1 MAACSQGEPD
11 ATGPVRA
18 ADGLQIGATGVD
30 GLPEGQESGTADA
43 WLLWQLA
50 DSAFPTG
57 GFAHSGGLEA
67 AWQHGEVRSGAD
79 LASFVDA
86 GLCQWGHGSL
96 PFMTAAFENPDRL
109 NELDCLCDC
118 FTINHVTNRASR
130 LQGQAWL
137 SSAQRIF
144 FLSKRLDRLYGSV
157 QPQPPCCHLAPV
169 FGIMMRALDID
180 RDSSSRLFCFLQ
192 LRGLV
197 TSAVRLGILGPLE
210 AQALHHQMGGRA
222 EEVLACCKQL
232 SIDDIAQTA
241 PLIDLWQG
249 THDRLYSRLFQS

>member
-1 MAACSQGEPD
+1 MAPCSQTEPD

-18 ADGLQIGATGVD
+18 AGGLQIGATGVD
-30 GLPEGQESGTADA
+30 GSPEGQESGAANA

-67 AWQHGEVRSGAD
+67 AWQHGELRSGAD
-79 LASFVDA
+79 LASFIEA
-86 GLCQWGHGSL
+86 SLCQWGRGSL
-96 PFMTAAFENPDRL
+96 PFMTAAFENPDRF

-118 FTINHVTNRASR
+118 FTTNHVANRASR
-130 LQGQAWL
+130 RQGQAWL

-144 FLSKRLDRLYGSV
+144 ARPKLEPPCGFDP
-157 QPQPPCCHLAPV
+157 PQPPCCHLAPI
-169 FGIMMRALDID
+169 FGVVMRELEID
-180 RDSSSRLFCFLQ
+180 RDSGSRLFCFLH

-197 TSAVRLGILGPLE
+197 TSAVRLGVVGPLE
-210 AQALHHQMGGRA
+210 AQALQYQMGGCA
-222 EEVLACCKQL
+222 EEILARCRRL
-232 SIDDIAQTA
+232 SVEDIAQTA